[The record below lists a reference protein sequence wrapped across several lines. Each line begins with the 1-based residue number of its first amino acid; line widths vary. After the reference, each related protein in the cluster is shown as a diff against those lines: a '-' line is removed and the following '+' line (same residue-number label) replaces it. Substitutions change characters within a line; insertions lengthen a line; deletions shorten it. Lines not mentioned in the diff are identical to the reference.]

1 MDETASSTP
10 ARCYITEQWSA
21 TGGRML
27 SCSTHGVAWYDRAV
41 GPLPASCPEAEYE
54 EEDDA

>member
-1 MDETASSTP
+1 MDETASSIP

-41 GPLPASCPEAEYE
+41 GPLPASCPKAEYE
-54 EEDDA
+54 EEDA